1 MNTPKTANWIFQK
14 TFRQPNP
21 HPESTPT
28 RSKKAPKKTFHKHVV
43 SIILLTHTRSKK
55 PSKFGIFFSL
65 NILMKHDQQ
74 NCGKKKE
81 SNIYGGIFFCN
92 YMFAW
97 KRKNKG
103 NQVQWIPVNIVCQS
117 WNYLQK
123 IKVDVFVERHL
134 KITKNLFILGER
146 KFCEIIWKPPLCLL
160 APAQPGVHWPN

>member
-14 TFRQPNP
+14 TYWQPNP

-74 NCGKKKE
+74 NCGKKRNLIFTEEYFSGIICLPGKE
-81 SNIYGGIFFCN
+81 RTKATKFNEYQLTLFANLGTICKRSRLMYLSKDTSKSQKIFSFW
-92 YMFAW
+92 A
-97 KRKNKG
+97 KG
-103 NQVQWIPVNIVCQS
+103 NFAKLFEN
-117 WNYLQK
+117 LH
-123 IKVDVFVERHL
+123 FVY
-134 KITKNLFILGER
+134 
-146 KFCEIIWKPPLCLL
+146 
-160 APAQPGVHWPN
+160 